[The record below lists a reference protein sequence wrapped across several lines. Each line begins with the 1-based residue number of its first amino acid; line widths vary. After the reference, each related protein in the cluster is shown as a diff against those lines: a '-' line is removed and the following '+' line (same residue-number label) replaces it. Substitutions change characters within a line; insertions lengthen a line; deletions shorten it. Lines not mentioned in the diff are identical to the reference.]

1 LLSAVKMPVALV
13 ADTTTNFAD
22 VRDMARAH
30 VLAAERGKR
39 GETYLLGCRDVSLAE
54 IARMALD
61 ALGAANKRIV
71 VAPFVAASVVAR
83 GLRFVADRV
92 TRRPPLFTPQAIA
105 IARLGLRA
113 DCTKAVREL
122 GMPQSPIETAVADA
136 MAWFGREGYL

>member
-1 LLSAVKMPVALV
+1 V

-39 GETYLLGCRDVSLAE
+39 GETYLLGCRDLSLAE

-61 ALGAANKRIV
+61 ALGVDKRIV
-71 VAPFVAASVVAR
+71 VAPFAAASLVAR
-83 GLRFVADRV
+83 GLRLVADRI
-92 TRRPPLFTPQAIA
+92 TRRPPLFTPQAVQ
-105 IARLGLRA
+105 IARLELRA

-122 GMPQSPIETAVADA
+122 GMPQSPVERAVADA
-136 MAWFGREGYL
+136 MTWFRREGYLR